1 MSLPPFDE
9 RSPKGLRVRA
19 RSVYAFMAK
28 ELIPYLEMC
37 RREGAGLRR
46 GMHFGLGG
54 THSVLLMSNLP
65 RAPYRDR
72 VVADGATLIYEG
84 HDELRSAAVPHPKVV
99 DQPLRT
105 AYGTPTQNAKFH
117 QAADAYKHGQ
127 RPPEQVRVYEKC
139 RPGLWRYRGLFHLV
153 DSWQES
159 DGKREV
165 FKFKLVAA
173 DGQDEETPQELP
185 PRLRRYIPRAVKSA
199 VWQRDGGQCVVC
211 GSVDKLHF
219 DHVIPISQG
228 GPSNRADNI
237 QLLCARHNLAKG
249 AQAFQGFTARR

>member
-1 MSLPPFDE
+1 
-9 RSPKGLRVRA
+9 
-19 RSVYAFMAK
+19 MAN
-28 ELIPYLEMC
+28 ELIPYHEMC

-72 VVADGATLIYEG
+72 VVADGTTLIYEG
-84 HDELRSAAVPHPKVV
+84 HDELKSVAVPHPKAV

-105 AYGTPTQNAKFH
+105 GYGTPTQNAKFH
-117 QAADAYKHGQ
+117 QAAQAYKHGQ
-127 RPPEQVRVYEKC
+127 QSPEQVRVYEKC

-153 DSWQES
+153 DSWCES
-159 DGKREV
+159 DGRRQV
-165 FKFKLVAA
+165 CKFKLVAVG
-173 DGQDEETPQELP
+173 GQDEEPPQELP
-185 PRLRRYIPRAVKSA
+185 PRLRRYIPRAVKIA
-199 VWQRDGGQCVVC
+199 VWQRDGGQCVIC
-211 GSVDKLHF
+211 GGTSKLHF

-249 AQAFQGFTARR
+249 GRLS